1 MNLRTLGFAVLLF
14 AIGSPLAIAQQT
26 VAPAPILDPGVQ
38 AWLTAWVV
46 GWNAHDAAAI
56 MRLHA
61 EDCVTVNQVGRLFI
75 GKKATSIQM
84 DTLQKGFYKD
94 AHSPPFRPLHERFL
108 TPELAIVQ
116 VATHNEALNN
126 DAIVTFLLKKNGDG
140 WLAEQ
145 VNVQVAEH
153 LPTAPGQTVVFP
165 PSGEPKP

>member
-1 MNLRTLGFAVLLF
+1 MNLRTLCFAVLLF
-14 AIGSPLAIAQQT
+14 AIGRPLAIAQQT
-26 VAPAPILDPGVQ
+26 AAPAPILDPGVQ
-38 AWLTAWVV
+38 AWLTAFVD

-84 DTLQKGFYKD
+84 ENLQKGFYKD
-94 AHSPPFRPLHERFL
+94 AHMPPYRTLHERFL
-108 TPELAIVQ
+108 TPELVTVQ
-116 VATHNEALNN
+116 VASHSELLNH
-126 DAIVTFLLKKNGDG
+126 DSITTFLLKKNGDG

-153 LPTAPGQTVVFP
+153 LPTVPGETEVFL
-165 PSGEPKP
+165 PSGTPKP